1 MPRLRLLAS
10 ALALTLALPLA
21 HAAGADGR
29 SIDKVNGSITAS
41 AGQAWGAL
49 TTVNGSIH
57 VEDGVTTGNA
67 ETVNGSIKVGDSA
80 RTGSLQT
87 VNGSIRLGRDVQAGD
102 LTTVNGSVF
111 ADHGDRLARDIE
123 TVNGSIGLVHTELA
137 GGIRTVTGDITV
149 GVSSHVHGG
158 IHVEKQQHGWNLNL
172 VRQRPPRIVVG
183 PNATVDGPL
192 VFEREVVLY
201 VHDSAKTGPVTG
213 AKVLHFS
220 GDHAPME

>member
-1 MPRLRLLAS
+1 MPRIRLLA
-10 ALALTLALPLA
+10 ATLALTLALPLA
-21 HAAGADGR
+21 HAADGKDV
-29 SIDKVNGSITAS
+29 DKVNGSITAS

-57 VEDGVTTGNA
+57 VDDGATTGNA
-67 ETVNGSIKVGDSA
+67 ETVNGSIKVGDNA
-80 RTGSLQT
+80 RTGDLET
-87 VNGSIRLGRDVQAGD
+87 VNGGIRLGHDVQAGD
-102 LTTVNGSVF
+102 LTTVNGSIF
-111 ADHGDRLARDIE
+111 ADHGDRLAKDIE

-149 GVSSHVHGG
+149 GVNSHVHGG
-158 IHVEKQQHGWNLNL
+158 IHVDKQQHGWSIHLNK
-172 VRQRPPRIVVG
+172 QRPPRIIVG
-183 PNATVDGPL
+183 PGATVDGPL

-201 VHDSAKTGPVTG
+201 VHDSARIGPVSG